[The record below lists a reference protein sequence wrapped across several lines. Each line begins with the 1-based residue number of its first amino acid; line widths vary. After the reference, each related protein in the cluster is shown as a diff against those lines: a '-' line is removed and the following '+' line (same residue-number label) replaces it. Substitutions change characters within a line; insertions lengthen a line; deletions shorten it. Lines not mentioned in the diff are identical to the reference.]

1 MSAGG
6 LLAEELRRGG
16 FDPSIERVASRD
28 GFERALAAGGW
39 DVVLSEVST
48 PGLSALDALALLK
61 ESDIDVPFLVVSDR
75 LDEDTAIRAMKAGA
89 QNCVSRASLPRLC
102 PILERELREA
112 QIRRERRQAQR
123 ALSESELRFRG
134 LAEAAPDA
142 ILILD
147 SAGALLFA
155 NRAAGVLFGYPVAAL
170 IGRPASSLLPD
181 TRPQD
186 SSTAAGGAGER
197 IDAVGKDAAGRK
209 IELELVFGELV
220 RDGKRLV
227 TVFARRNGAAASQ
240 DALPLAESEELFR
253 RAALMSA
260 DLVHECDRAGGR
272 MTWFGDVDRILGFA
286 PGEFPRTVDAWE
298 KAIHPEDRARVT
310 ATAARHFATG
320 EPFFEEYRVQTR
332 DGRVLHWNH
341 SGSLLPAAG
350 GRPARSIGT
359 LADISGR
366 RQIEDALKVSERRY
380 RALFERNLA
389 GVYRSTVEGR
399 ILDCNES
406 FARIFGYAS
415 REEVL
420 RQAAWDLYVRPQDR
434 EAAVAKLLERQSLT
448 NYELCLKRKDG
459 SLVWVLQN
467 ENLTEGPDGLL
478 SIIEGTVIDISERKR
493 AEEQVK
499 HLAFHDPLTNLPNRL
514 LFNDRLTLA
523 VAQAHRHSQRLA
535 VLFLDLDRFKVIND
549 SIGHSVGDELL
560 RQVAERIQEH
570 VREGDTVARLG
581 GDEFTLLV
589 PGITAEEDAAKIAR
603 KICEAIHDPFW
614 IDGRELFVTTS
625 VGVSV
630 YPSDGHDAETLVR
643 NADSAMYRA
652 KEQGR
657 DNYQLYTPAMN
668 AKAVERLS
676 LESRL
681 RQAIANDELELHFQ
695 PFIDLRT
702 AELLGAEALVRW
714 RHPELGLI
722 PPMRL
727 HPDRRV
733 VGAHRADRRVG
744 AAHGLRRGAQVARE
758 GLPAPQRLGQP
769 LEPPV
774 PAGRPRQ
781 PGDPRP
787 RRDRSRPRQAR
798 PRDHRV
804 QRDAERGTLDQHP
817 PGPQEAGRSH
827 LDGRLRD
834 RVLVAQLPEALPHRP
849 HQARPVLRARSP
861 ERQGRRGHRHGRH
874 RDGAQPRARRDR
886 RGRRDRGAARLPE
899 GPRLRP
905 APGLPALAA
914 PGARGLWPLPRREP
928 GPRRGPRARALR
940 SSELS
945 DSGAGP
951 SGSPTR
957 PEFD

>member
-1 MSAGG
+1 MSVPVRALLVEDGVSAAG
-6 LLAEELRRGG
+6 LLSEELRRGG

-28 GFERALAAGGW
+28 GFERALAAGAW
-39 DVVLSEVST
+39 DVVLSDVST
-48 PGLSALDALALLK
+48 PGLSAFDALALLK
-61 ESDIDVPFLVVSDR
+61 EHDLDVPFLVVSET
-75 LDEDTAIRAMKAGA
+75 LDEETAIRAMKAGA
-89 QNCVSRASLPRLC
+89 QNCIPRASLPRLC

-112 QIRRERRQAQR
+112 QIRRERRQAQK
-123 ALSESELRFRG
+123 ALSESELRFRD
-134 LAEAAPDA
+134 LAEASPDA
-142 ILILD
+142 ILIAD
-147 SAGALLFA
+147 SSGVLLFA
-155 NRAAGVLFGYPVAAL
+155 NRAAGSLFEYPEAAL
-170 IGRPASSLLPD
+170 IGRPVASLLPD
-181 TRPQD
+181 FRPQA
-186 SSTAAGGAGER
+186 TGAAAGGSAER
-197 IDAVGKDAAGRK
+197 MTTVGKDASGREM
-209 IELELVFGELV
+209 ELELVLGELV
-220 RDGKRLV
+220 RDGKRLA
-227 TVFARRNGAAASQ
+227 TVFARRNGASPGH
-240 DALPLAESEELFR
+240 DALPLSESEELFR

-272 MTWFGDVDRILGFA
+272 MTWFGDIDRILGFA
-286 PGEFPRTVDAWE
+286 PGEFPRTVEAWE

-320 EPFFEEYRVQTR
+320 EPFFEDYRVQTR

-389 GVYRSTVEGR
+389 GVYRSTIEGR

-406 FARIFGYAS
+406 FARIFGYTS

-420 RQAAWDLYVRPQDR
+420 RQRAWDLYVKPQDR
-434 EAAVAKLLERQSLT
+434 EAALAKLVERQSLT

-459 SLVWVLQN
+459 SFVWVLQN

-478 SIIEGTVIDISERKR
+478 SVIEGTVIDISERKR

-549 SIGHSVGDELL
+549 SLGHSVGDELL

-722 PPMRL
+722 PPMDFIPIAELSGLIVPIGEWVLRTACAEARKWHEKGFPKL
-727 HPDRRV
+727 TVSVNLSSRQFQQADLVSQVTHALDETGLDPDKLDLEITESNAMQNAEHSINTLWGLKKQGVRISMDDFGTGYSSLNYLKRFPIDRIKLDQSFVRDLPSDKDDAAIAMAVIAMGRSLELV
-733 VGAHRADRRVG
+733 VIA
-744 AAHGLRRGAQVARE
+744 E
-758 GLPAPQRLGQP
+758 GVETEEQLAFLKGHQCDQLQGY
-769 LEPPV
+769 LL
-774 PAGRPRQ
+774 
-781 PGDPRP
+781 
-787 RRDRSRPRQAR
+787 SRPLASEAFDRFLDDSVGPAAALERAR
-798 PRDHRV
+798 FARV
-804 QRDAERGTLDQHP
+804 Q
-817 PGPQEAGRSH
+817 
-827 LDGRLRD
+827 
-834 RVLVAQLPEALPHRP
+834 
-849 HQARPVLRARSP
+849 
-861 ERQGRRGHRHGRH
+861 
-874 RDGAQPRARRDR
+874 
-886 RGRRDRGAARLPE
+886 
-899 GPRLRP
+899 
-905 APGLPALAA
+905 
-914 PGARGLWPLPRREP
+914 
-928 GPRRGPRARALR
+928 
-940 SSELS
+940 
-945 DSGAGP
+945 
-951 SGSPTR
+951 
-957 PEFD
+957 